1 VTPLGVKLRALR
13 RERGVSQ
20 KDMAKALGVSAAYLS
35 ALEHGH
41 RGVPSWA
48 LVQKMIGYF
57 NIIWDEAEELENL
70 VWSSDPRVVIDT
82 AGLPPEATRLAN
94 LLSRN
99 IRQMDQA
106 TIRALLTLVQAKIN
120 R

>member
-1 VTPLGVKLRALR
+1 
-13 RERGVSQ
+13 
-20 KDMAKALGVSAAYLS
+20 
-35 ALEHGH
+35 
-41 RGVPSWA
+41 VPSWA

-82 AGLPPEATRLAN
+82 AGLSPEATRLAN

-106 TIRALLTLVQAKIN
+106 TIRALLTLVQAK
-120 R
+120 